1 MNKSTEQIDE
11 IKSIIMPHK
20 ESIIKPPFEKM
31 KHIVQS

>member
-20 ESIIKPPFEKM
+20 ESIIKPPLK
-31 KHIVQS
+31 K